1 MDLNMIKSKLGS
13 LQSSSGKSKGE
24 KIDYTTIYWKPK
36 QEGKTQV
43 RIIPSKF
50 NSEWP
55 FKEVQ
60 LHYGFAKFAV
70 YALSNWGEADPIVE
84 FAKKLRETND
94 SDNWKLAKKIDPK
107 MRIFAQVIVR
117 GEEDKG
123 VRLWEFGKNIYQ
135 SLLSLADDADYGD
148 YTDINEGID
157 FTVEAKYGDVGGR
170 QVLLSTI
177 TPKRKSSPLSD
188 NADQIKGW
196 LEDQNDILEMQGK
209 YKKSYE
215 DIKTLLATFINPE
228 DAAAEGDVIKEKSSD
243 FDKDT
248 TADAKSNYSLSKK
261 DTKAPVDKFDSLFD
275 DKDGEDD
282 DTESD
287 DLPF

>member
-13 LQSSSGKSKGE
+13 LQSNSTKGKGE
-24 KIDYTTIYWKPK
+24 KIDYTKIYWKPK

-50 NSEWP
+50 NTEWP

-60 LHYGFAKFAV
+60 LHYGFDKFAI

-84 FAKKLRETND
+84 FSMKLRETND

-107 MRIFAQVIVR
+107 TRIFAQVIVR

-135 SLLSLADDADYGD
+135 SLLSLADDPDYGD
-148 YTDINEGID
+148 FTDINEGID
-157 FTVEAKYGDVGGR
+157 FTIEAKYGDVGGR
-170 QVLLSTI
+170 QVLLSTA
-177 TPKRKSSPLSD
+177 TPKRKSSKLSD
-188 NADQIKGW
+188 DADQIKGW
-196 LEDQNDILEMQGK
+196 LEDQNDILEMQSK
-209 YKKSYE
+209 YKKGYE
-215 DIKTLLATFINPE
+215 DIKKLLARFIDPE
-228 DAAAEGDVIKEKSSD
+228 AEADEGAIISEKSSD
-243 FDKDT
+243 FDKDVD
-248 TADAKSNYSLSKK
+248 ADAKSNYSLSKK
-261 DTKAPVDKFDSLFD
+261 DTKAPVDKFDSLFEG
-275 DKDGEDD
+275 KDN
-282 DTESD
+282 D

>member
-13 LQSSSGKSKGE
+13 LQSTSGKSKGE
-24 KIDYTTIYWKPK
+24 KIDYTTLYWKPK
-36 QEGKTQV
+36 QEGKYQL
-43 RIIPSKF
+43 RIVPSKF

-55 FKEVQ
+55 FKEVS
-60 LHYGFAKFAV
+60 LHYGFDKFAI
-70 YALSNWGEADPIVE
+70 YSLSNWGEEDPIVE
-84 FAKKLRETND
+84 FAKKLRETNE

-135 SLLSLADDADYGD
+135 SLLSLADDPDYGD

-157 FTVEAKYGDVGGR
+157 FTLEAKYGDVGGR

-177 TPKRKSSPLSD
+177 TPKRKSSVLSPD
-188 NADQIKGW
+188 ADQIKGW
-196 LEDQNDILEMQGK
+196 LENQNNILDLQEK
-209 YKKSYE
+209 YKKDY
-215 DIKTLLATFINPE
+215 DAVKKLLAKFINPE
-228 DAAAEGDVIKEKSSD
+228 AEAEEGAIISEKSSD

-248 TADAKSNYSLSKK
+248 TSDPKSNYSLSKK

-275 DKDGEDD
+275 DKDN
-282 DTESD
+282 D

>member
-13 LQSSSGKSKGE
+13 LQATSGKSKGE
-24 KIDYTTIYWKPK
+24 KIDYTKIYWKPK

-43 RIIPSKF
+43 RILPSKF
-50 NSEWP
+50 NNEWP
-55 FKEVQ
+55 FKEVT
-60 LHYGFAKFAV
+60 LNYGFAKFAI
-70 YALSNWGEADPIVE
+70 YSLSNWGEDDPIVE

-107 MRIFAQVIVR
+107 MRIFAQVIIR

-170 QVLLSTI
+170 QVLLSSI
-177 TPKRKSSPLSD
+177 TPKRKSSPLSSD
-188 NADQIKGW
+188 ADQIKDW
-196 LEDQNDILEMQGK
+196 LENQNDILELQGRF
-209 YKKSYE
+209 KKSYE
-215 DIKTLLATFINPE
+215 DIKILLTNFINPE
-228 DAAAEGDVIKEKSSD
+228 EAANEGDIISEKPSD
-243 FDKDT
+243 FDKDSS
-248 TADAKSNYSLSKK
+248 ADPKSNYSLSKK
-261 DTKAPVDKFDSLFD
+261 DTKAPVDKFDNLFEE
-275 DKDGEDD
+275 GGIE
-282 DTESD
+282 EEEED

>member
-13 LQSSSGKSKGE
+13 LQSQSSKGKGE
-24 KIDYTTIYWKPK
+24 KIDYTKIYWKPK

-50 NSEWP
+50 NKEWP

-60 LHYGFAKFAV
+60 LHYGFSKFAI
-70 YALSNWGEADPIVE
+70 YSLSNWGEADPIVE
-84 FAKKLRETND
+84 FAKKLRETNE
-94 SDNWKLAKKIDPK
+94 SDNWSLAKKIDPK

-135 SLLSLADDADYGD
+135 SLLSLADDPDYGD

-157 FTVEAKYGDVGGR
+157 FTIEAKYGDVGGR
-170 QVLLSTI
+170 KVLLTSI
-177 TPKRKSSPLSD
+177 TPKRKSSVLSKD
-188 NADQIKGW
+188 ADEIKGW
-196 LEDQNDILEMQGK
+196 LEDQNDILELQGR
-209 YKKSYE
+209 YKKSYD
-215 DIKTLLATFINPE
+215 DIKALLANFINPE
-228 DAAAEGDVIKEKSSD
+228 EEEEEGAIIAEKSSD

-248 TADAKSNYSLSKK
+248 TTDPKSNYSLSKK

-275 DKDGEDD
+275 EKKDKDED
-282 DTESD
+282 ED
-287 DLPF
+287 DLPY

>member
-13 LQSSSGKSKGE
+13 LQSQSSKGKGE
-24 KIDYTTIYWKPK
+24 KIDYTKIYWKPK

-50 NSEWP
+50 NKEWP

-60 LHYGFAKFAV
+60 LHYGFSKFAI
-70 YALSNWGEADPIVE
+70 YSLSNWGEADPIVE
-84 FAKKLRETND
+84 FAKKLRETNE
-94 SDNWKLAKKIDPK
+94 SDNWSLAKKIDPK

-135 SLLSLADDADYGD
+135 SLLSLADDPDYGD

-157 FTVEAKYGDVGGR
+157 FTIEAKYGDVGGR
-170 QVLLSTI
+170 KVLLTSI
-177 TPKRKSSPLSD
+177 TPKRKSSVLSKD
-188 NADQIKGW
+188 ADEIKGW
-196 LEDQNDILEMQGK
+196 LEDQNDILELQGR
-209 YKKSYE
+209 YKKSYD
-215 DIKTLLATFINPE
+215 DIKALLANFINPE
-228 DAAAEGDVIKEKSSD
+228 EEEEEGAIIAEKSSD

-248 TADAKSNYSLSKK
+248 TTDPKSNYSLSKK

-275 DKDGEDD
+275 EKKDKDED
-282 DTESD
+282 ED

>member
-13 LQSSSGKSKGE
+13 LQSTSGKSKGE
-24 KIDYTTIYWKPK
+24 KIDYTTLYWKPK
-36 QEGKTQV
+36 QEGKYQL
-43 RIIPSKF
+43 RIVPSKF

-55 FKEVQ
+55 FKEVS
-60 LHYGFAKFAV
+60 LLYGFDKFAI
-70 YALSNWGEADPIVE
+70 YSLSNWGEEDPIVE
-84 FAKKLRETND
+84 FAKKLRETNE

-135 SLLSLADDADYGD
+135 SLLSLADDPDYGD

-157 FTVEAKYGDVGGR
+157 FTLEAKYGDVGGR

-177 TPKRKSSPLSD
+177 TPKRKSSPLSTD
-188 NADQIKGW
+188 ADQIKGW
-196 LEDQNDILEMQGK
+196 LENQNDILELQGK
-209 YKKSYE
+209 YKKDY
-215 DIKTLLATFINPE
+215 DAIKKLLARFINPE
-228 DAAAEGDVIKEKSSD
+228 AEAEEGAIISEKSSD

-248 TADAKSNYSLSKK
+248 TSDPKSNYSLSKK

-275 DKDGEDD
+275 DKDN
-282 DTESD
+282 D

>member
-13 LQSSSGKSKGE
+13 LQSNSTKSKGE
-24 KIDYTTIYWKPK
+24 KIDYTKIYWKPK

-50 NSEWP
+50 NDDWP
-55 FKEVQ
+55 FQEVQ
-60 LHYGFAKFAV
+60 LHYGFDKFAI
-70 YALSNWGEADPIVE
+70 YSLSNWGEADPIVE
-84 FAKKLRETND
+84 FSKKLRETNE

-135 SLLSLADDADYGD
+135 ALLSLADDPDYGD

-170 QVLLSTI
+170 QVLLSSI

-188 NADQIKGW
+188 DADQIKGW
-196 LEDQNDILEMQGK
+196 LENQNNILDMQERFK
-209 YKKSYE
+209 RSYD
-215 DIKTLLATFINPE
+215 DIKKLLTRFINPE
-228 DAAAEGDVIKEKSSD
+228 AEAEEGEIIKEKSSD

-248 TADAKSNYSLSKK
+248 TDDPKSNYSLSKK
-261 DTKAPVDKFDSLFD
+261 DTKAPVDKFDKLFD
-275 DKDGEDD
+275 KKNDDDDEDD
-282 DTESD
+282 Y
-287 DLPF
+287 LPF